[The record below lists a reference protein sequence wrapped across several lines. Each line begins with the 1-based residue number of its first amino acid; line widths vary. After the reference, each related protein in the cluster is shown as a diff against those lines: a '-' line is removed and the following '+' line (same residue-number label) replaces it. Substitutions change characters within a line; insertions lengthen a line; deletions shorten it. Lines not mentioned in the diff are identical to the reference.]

1 MNQSVLFRGTFG
13 ILKTFGIC
21 GHQVASIVIG
31 ATPTPKTNGI
41 VVATAAI
48 AREFGRIPEI

>member
-1 MNQSVLFRGTFG
+1 
-13 ILKTFGIC
+13 LKTFGIC